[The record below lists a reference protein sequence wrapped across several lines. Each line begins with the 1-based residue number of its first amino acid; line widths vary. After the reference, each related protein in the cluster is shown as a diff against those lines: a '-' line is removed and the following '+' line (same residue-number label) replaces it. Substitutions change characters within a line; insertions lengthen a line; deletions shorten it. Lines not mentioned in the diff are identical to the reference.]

1 VITVMT
7 FWFHNTSRFPY
18 KLNNNHLLTYALELK
33 QGRMNRVDAL
43 GVKLK
48 FVTMRLTNTEYCFE
62 LGSRSW

>member
-1 VITVMT
+1 
-7 FWFHNTSRFPY
+7 
-18 KLNNNHLLTYALELK
+18 
-33 QGRMNRVDAL
+33 MNRVDAL